1 MNRWTQKVF
10 NKNNFLADDGF
21 NILVGFHRIFGILYI
36 GFDSKQTYFKQVL
49 LIIYGLFIWS
59 IVFIFNTP
67 CLLVC
72 FLKKEQIGSVYSF
85 YFFNFV
91 LTSVNVVNIFT
102 AIIFSIRGLRFQKLI
117 EKLRK
122 FSINNKSLI
131 HLKIFVYLNVTIL
144 ITIII
149 VKSILFG
156 IRFDYFYVFKIIED
170 SASEVL
176 ADQTQFLLIYFS
188 LYVTSIILEFNTK
201 LKDSFSSINCVY
213 NFKELRNTIVNTQ
226 KIINKIN
233 RILSPCLLLT
243 FSLRT
248 VGIIFFCSSLYKSF
262 ADDSHLPVN
271 FYLSILIMKV
281 TRLLVCCVFVDRM
294 NQKVSYIKEYN

>member
-1 MNRWTQKVF
+1 MNRWAQKVF
-10 NKNNFLADDGF
+10 NKNNFLANDGF
-21 NILVGFHRIFGILYI
+21 NILIGFHRIFGILYI

-59 IVFIFNTP
+59 IVFILNTP

-72 FLKKEQIGSVYSF
+72 FRKTGSDYSF

-91 LTSVNVVNIFT
+91 LTSLNVVNIFT

-122 FSINNKSLI
+122 LAINNKSFK

-144 ITIII
+144 IIIII

-156 IRFDYFYVFKIIED
+156 IHFNYFYVFKIIED
-170 SASEVL
+170 SATEVL

-188 LYVTSIILEFNTK
+188 LYVTSIIQEFNSK
-201 LKDSFSSINCVY
+201 LKHSFSSTNCVY
-213 NFKELRNTIVNTQ
+213 NFKQLRNTIVNTQ

-233 RILSPCLLLT
+233 HILSPCLLLT
-243 FSLRT
+243 FSLST
-248 VGIIFFCSSLYKSF
+248 VIIIFFCSFPYKSL
-262 ADDSHLPVN
+262 ATDSQIQGNIFLP
-271 FYLSILIMKV
+271 YSIMIA
-281 TRLLVCCVFVDRM
+281 TRLLLCCVFVDRM